1 MITASAFQ
9 DDVASAL
16 CERRQFQRLHM
27 AVQTELR
34 VQGNEMPIRVE
45 TADISMCGCYV
56 EMAVTLE
63 VGTALNIIL
72 WLGHEKL
79 AIAGRVVTRH
89 PLFGNGIEFNTPP
102 QDSRQRLQL
111 FLDADGATSEDGQ
124 AGGLEDHPLLV

>member
-9 DDVASAL
+9 DGVASAL
-16 CERRQFQRLHM
+16 CERRQFQRSHM

-34 VQGNEMPIRVE
+34 VQGNEMPIRME
-45 TADISMCGCYV
+45 TADISMSGCYV

-89 PLFGNGIEFNTPP
+89 PLFGNGIEFNSTP
-102 QDSRQRLQL
+102 QDSRQTLQL
-111 FLDADGATSEDGQ
+111 FLDADGAISEDGQ
-124 AGGLEDHPLLV
+124 ASGFEDTLLV